1 MEVKPMKTFRLWLEP
16 DKEIPQFKRLAYER
30 VDVSIADV
38 LLRGIHPWIEAEEN
52 RSLNQRFMAILNDD
66 ESKLPELAEFS
77 YCGDL
82 SCTVQSYNYSPMP
95 AFQENLERIK
105 KNIYF
110 VGELSYVELL
120 SMAKR
125 RVRKKWNHSFAR
137 NMLGSALGTFNSMR
151 SFLKQKDKSL
161 KLSGYYDLEKYDL
174 GQVLSLEDFE
184 GYDSVV
190 ISHGMPFTNF
200 RSENFIGSV
209 TDQRGLLRMTDRIR
223 HFNVVVNRYG
233 GGEANGTVIYN
244 CRLEG
249 ERVRMLPDLKG
260 SFHTRKIAQIVAL
273 ERAMDDGRYC
283 FTTDIPTL
291 ADLIEGRDVGIRF
304 PKLNYV
310 GESHGG
316 VSTAMVAKS
325 QVERFSI
332 GRFATANDP
341 GEHIKSILRSHGI
354 SMTGNKE
361 KLGGKLA
368 KLSAELYREY
378 EAEMET
384 YFRANRFVRNENGQ
398 TPNGSRFPALEEV
411 DMRNML
417 LAMYAVKHL
426 RGNTILE
433 ASHVNDTFELE
444 DLAKA
449 LIKGDVSVNGVFLR
463 IE

>member
-1 MEVKPMKTFRLWLEP
+1 MKTFRLWLEP

-30 VDVSIADV
+30 VDVPIADV
-38 LLRGIHPWIEAEEN
+38 LLRGIHPWTEGEEN

-66 ESKLPELAEFS
+66 VSKLPELVEFS

-82 SCTVQSYNYSPMP
+82 SCTVRSYNNKMP

-105 KNIYF
+105 NGIYF

-120 SMAKR
+120 AIAKR
-125 RVRKKWNHSFAR
+125 RVKEKWNHRFAR
-137 NMLGSALGTFNSMR
+137 NMLGSALGAFNSMR

-161 KLSGYYDLEKYDL
+161 KLSGYYDLDRYDL

-184 GYDSVV
+184 GYDSVI
-190 ISHGMPFTNF
+190 ISHGLPFTNF
-200 RSENFIGSV
+200 RSENFIGSI
-209 TDQRGLLRMTDRIR
+209 TDRRGLLRMTDRIR

-233 GGEANGTVIYN
+233 GGEANGSVIYN

-249 ERVRMLPDLKG
+249 EQVRMLPDLKG
-260 SFHTRKIAQIVAL
+260 SFHARKIAQIVAS

-304 PKLNYV
+304 PKLNY
-310 GESHGG
+310 GG
-316 VSTAMVAKS
+316 DSCGGISTAMAPKS
-325 QVERFSI
+325 RVDRFSI
-332 GRFATANDP
+332 GAFAKANDS
-341 GEHIKSILRSHGI
+341 GGHIKSILRGHGV

-361 KLGGKLA
+361 KLVGKLA
-368 KLSAELYREY
+368 ELSAELYRKH
-378 EAEMET
+378 EAAMET
-384 YFRANRFVRNENGQ
+384 YFRSNRFLRIENGR
-398 TPNGSRFPALEEV
+398 TPSGSRFPVLKEV
-411 DMRNML
+411 DVRNML
-417 LAMYAVKHL
+417 LAMYAVKHV

-444 DLAKA
+444 DLARA
-449 LIKGDVSVNGVFLR
+449 LIGGNVSVNGVFLR

>member
-1 MEVKPMKTFRLWLEP
+1 MRTFRLWLEA

-38 LLRGIHPWIEAEEN
+38 LLRGIHPWMETEEN

-66 ESKLPELAEFS
+66 VSKLPELVEFS

-82 SCTVQSYNYSPMP
+82 SCTVRSYNNKMP

-105 KNIYF
+105 NGIYF

-120 SMAKR
+120 AIAKR
-125 RVRKKWNHSFAR
+125 RVKEKWSHRFAR

-161 KLSGYYDLEKYDL
+161 KLSGYYDLDRYDL
-174 GQVLSLEDFE
+174 GQVLSLDDFE
-184 GYDSVV
+184 GYDSVI
-190 ISHGMPFTNF
+190 ISHGLPFTNF
-200 RSENFIGSV
+200 RSESFIGTV
-209 TDQRGLLRMTDRIR
+209 TDQRGLLRMTDRIK

-233 GGEANGTVIYN
+233 GGEANGSVIYN

-249 ERVRMLPDLKG
+249 EQVRMLPDLKE
-260 SFHTRKIAQIVAL
+260 SFHARKIAQIVAL

-291 ADLIEGRDVGIRF
+291 ADLIGGRDVGIRF
-304 PKLNYV
+304 PKLNYG

-316 VSTAMVAKS
+316 VSTAMVPKS
-325 QVERFSI
+325 KVDRFSI
-332 GRFATANDP
+332 GPFAKANDS
-341 GEHIKSILRSHGI
+341 GGHIKSILRSHGV

-361 KLGGKLA
+361 RLVGKLA
-368 KLSAELYREY
+368 KLSAELYRKHET
-378 EAEMET
+378 EMAT
-384 YFRANRFVRNENGQ
+384 YFRVNRFLRIENGK
-398 TPNGSRFPALEEV
+398 TPGGSRFPVLEEV
-411 DMRNML
+411 DVRNML
-417 LAMYAVKHL
+417 LAMYAVKHV
-426 RGNTILE
+426 RGNIILE
-433 ASHVNDTFELE
+433 GSHVNDTFELE
-444 DLAKA
+444 DLARA
-449 LIKGDVSVNGVFLR
+449 LIGGNVSVNGAFLR

>member
-1 MEVKPMKTFRLWLEP
+1 MRTFRLWLEP
-16 DKEIPQFKRLAYER
+16 DKEIPQLKRLAYER

-38 LLRGIHPWIEAEEN
+38 LLRGIHPWIESEEN
-52 RSLNQRFMAILNDD
+52 RSLNQRFMEILNDD

-82 SCTVQSYNYSPMP
+82 SCTVRSYNNKMP

-105 KNIYF
+105 KSIYF
-110 VGELSYVELL
+110 VGNLSYVELL
-120 SMAKR
+120 AIAKR
-125 RVRKKWNHSFAR
+125 RVKEKWNHRFAS

-161 KLSGYYDLEKYDL
+161 KLSGYYDLERYDL

-184 GYDSVV
+184 GYDSVI

-200 RSENFIGSV
+200 RSESFIGGV
-209 TDQRGLLRMTDRIR
+209 TDQSGLLCMTDKIR

-244 CRLEG
+244 CRLDG
-249 ERVRMLPDLKG
+249 EQVRMLPDLKG
-260 SFHTRKIAQIVAL
+260 SFHARKIAQIVAF

-283 FTTDIPTL
+283 FTIDIPSL

-304 PKLNYV
+304 PKLNYG

-316 VSTAMVAKS
+316 VSTAMVSKS
-325 QVERFSI
+325 RVDRFSL
-332 GRFATANDP
+332 GAFAKANDS
-341 GEHIKSILRSHGI
+341 GGYIKSILRSHAI

-361 KLGGKLA
+361 KLVGKLA
-368 KLSAELYREY
+368 KLSAELYQEH
-378 EAEMET
+378 ESEMGA
-384 YFRANRFVRNENGQ
+384 YFRANRFVRIENGQ
-398 TPNGSRFPALEEV
+398 NPSGSRFPVLGEV

-417 LAMYAVKHL
+417 LSMYAVKHM
-426 RGNTILE
+426 RGNTVLE

-449 LIKGDVSVNGVFLR
+449 LIRGDVSVNGVFLR
-463 IE
+463 IG

>member
-1 MEVKPMKTFRLWLEP
+1 MKTFKLWLEP
-16 DKEIPQFKRLAYER
+16 DREIPQFKRLAYEMF
-30 VDVSIADV
+30 DVSIEDV

-52 RSLNQRFMAILNDD
+52 RSLNQRFMEILNDD
-66 ESKLPELAEFS
+66 ESKLPEIAEFS

-120 SMAKR
+120 AIAKR
-125 RVRKKWNHSFAR
+125 RVREKWNHSFAR
-137 NMLGSALGTFNSMR
+137 NILGSALGAFNSMR
-151 SFLKQKDKSL
+151 SFLKQKDKTL
-161 KLSGYYDLEKYDL
+161 KLSGYYDLERYDL
-174 GQVLSLEDFE
+174 GQILSLEDFE
-184 GYDSVV
+184 GYDSV
-190 ISHGMPFTNF
+190 IIGHGMPFTNF
-200 RSENFIGSV
+200 RSEKFIGSV
-209 TDQRGLLRMTDRIR
+209 TDPGGLLQMTDKIR

-249 ERVRMLPDLKG
+249 EQVRMFPDLKG
-260 SFHTRKIAQIVAL
+260 SFHTRKIAQIVAS

-291 ADLIEGRDVGIRF
+291 ADLIEGRDIGIRF
-304 PKLNYV
+304 PKLNYG
-310 GESHGG
+310 GESRGG
-316 VSTAMVAKS
+316 VSTAMVSKS
-325 QVERFSI
+325 HVDRFLI
-332 GRFATANDP
+332 GKFATANDP

-361 KLGGKLA
+361 KLVGKLA
-368 KLSAELYREY
+368 KLSARLYREY
-378 EAEMET
+378 EAEMDAH
-384 YFRANRFVRNENGQ
+384 FRANRFMRTENGQ
-398 TPNGSRFPALEEV
+398 NPSGSRFSLLGEV
-411 DMRNML
+411 DIRNML
-417 LAMYAVKHL
+417 LSMYAVKHM